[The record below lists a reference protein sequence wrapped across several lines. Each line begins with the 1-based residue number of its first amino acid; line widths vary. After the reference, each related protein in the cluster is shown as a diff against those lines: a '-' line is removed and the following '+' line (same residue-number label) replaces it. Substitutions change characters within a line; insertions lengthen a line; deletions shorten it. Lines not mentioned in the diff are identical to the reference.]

1 MKACIMCGGEGTR
14 MRPLTFERPKP
25 CIPILNK
32 PSIGYLCEHLSISG
46 FNEIVLTLKYLG
58 NKIEEYIRDGS
69 IFGVRA
75 NYVYEKEKLGT
86 AGSVKNSERY
96 LKDEPF
102 LVIGG
107 DHVLDFDLREMYQFH
122 KDHEGMITMGL
133 MPVDNPQKYGIVDIN
148 MYNKIQ
154 RFIEKPKQDQ
164 IFSNIA
170 NTGIYV
176 CNPELLEWIPSRQ
189 YDFAKDLF
197 PRLLQEKEPIYGW
210 MAEGY
215 WTDIGDPIEYMAA
228 TRWKLDNLSKEIE
241 GQFYSK
247 NASLNGPMIFKHSI
261 TIGSNSS
268 IADHVIIGENT
279 KIGDNVLIG
288 PYTSIGRN
296 CLIGDSSKILSSYI
310 YDEVQIGKGSLVSS
324 AIIDN
329 NTNIGEDCTLE
340 SGVVIG
346 PRVMIQNEVIV
357 NSDVRIWPEAV
368 LKSGDCV
375 KKSLINEKFGISVE
389 RS

>member
-32 PSIGYLCEHLSISG
+32 PSIGYLFEQLYISG
-46 FNEIVLTLKYLG
+46 FNEIVLTLGYLG

-75 NYVYEKEKLGT
+75 SYVYEKEGLGT
-86 AGSVKNSERY
+86 AGSVKNAESY

-102 LVIGG
+102 LVVGG
-107 DHVLDFDLREMYQFH
+107 DHILDFNLREMYQFH
-122 KDHEGMITMGL
+122 EDHEGMITIGL
-133 MPVDNPQKYGIVDIN
+133 TPVDEPQKYGIVDIN
-148 MYNKIQ
+148 MDNKIL
-154 RFIEKPKQDQ
+154 RFIEKPAPDQ

-170 NTGIYV
+170 STGIYV
-176 CNPELLEWIPSRQ
+176 CNPELLEWIPSRR

-210 MAEGY
+210 LAGGY
-215 WTDIGDPIEYMAA
+215 WTDIGDPIEYRAA
-228 TRWKLDNLSKEIE
+228 TRWKLDNLSKEID
-241 GQFYSK
+241 GHLYSK
-247 NASLNGPMIFKHSI
+247 NASLNGPMVFKNDI

-268 IADHVIIGENT
+268 IADHVVIGEST

-296 CLIGDSSKILSSYI
+296 CLIGDCSKILSSYV
-310 YDEVQIGKGSLVSS
+310 YDGVQIGKRSFVSS

-329 NTNIGEDCTLE
+329 NTTIGEDCILE

-346 PRVMIQNEVIV
+346 PRVIIQDEVIV
-357 NSDVRIWPEAV
+357 HSDVRIWPEV
-368 LKSGDCV
+368 VVRSGEDV
-375 KKSLINEKFGISVE
+375 EENMTNEKFGTSIEGS
-389 RS
+389 